1 MFVLADIEWITH
13 INENEYPTQLSAVK
27 VDENWKDTDSF
38 SEFIRT
44 KDGETPNISHMAY
57 TGGTAEEF
65 QNADS
70 LSDVFTAFENWLS
83 EDDIIVWWHYESLKV
98 FKKFCKH
105 VFGRKSKNKSIV
117 ANIHVYAFL
126 AGQEASQGN
135 IYKMAAARGVDTQRY
150 RPHFSP
156 DDVRVM
162 RELMMVIGYPQP
174 ELLKPPPVT
183 EKSESEKLKKHIN
196 IATNLMYQYDPNT
209 NVIHI
214 KDCKKL
220 LEKRIVTHGYE
231 HLITAV
237 RKGYKP
243 CGCCREEYNNLR
255 RERNA
260 FVLGN
265 TPYAYAHV
273 KGSGVFHKTECKRL
287 ISAKEIMYAWS
298 YKELA
303 DTGKKP
309 CKICNP
315 QPQDE
320 RKKRQ
325 ARKGNTYEKKPK
337 YKGEYATNEER
348 KAIKRQIAA
357 IKERDSKLKK
367 ANLSEIEKHDIYT
380 LTQPGYAFWVGRGY
394 KNFHLRSCRKL
405 QGISNLKGFGTYNDA
420 VHSGY
425 TPCRHCKPTSK
436 HDVKYSIP
444 ITSRKRI
451 GDTVE
456 KLEEMCRTEGY
467 KYIINEGRFCLETDV
482 GKWRILLNTSPVK
495 LEHINFVRTP
505 NEKNYHEQPRLF
517 LSLADT
523 FSYIKRH
530 DEELLKQKQ
539 KGMVY
544 LKLIREGVEYL

>member
-1 MFVLADIEWITH
+1 MFVLADIEWITD

-27 VDENWKDTDSF
+27 VDENWKDTDTF

-57 TGGTAEEF
+57 TGGIAEEF

-83 EDDIIVWWHYESLKV
+83 EGDIIVWWHYESLKV

-105 VFGRKSKNKSIV
+105 VLGRKSKNKSIV
-117 ANIHVYAFL
+117 ANNHVYAFL
-126 AGQEASQGN
+126 DGQEQSVSSMYKIASAN
-135 IYKMAAARGVDTQRY
+135 GVDTQKY
-150 RPHFSP
+150 IPHFSS
-156 DDVRVM
+156 DDAEVM
-162 RELMMVIGYPQP
+162 NELMKAINYPQQ
-174 ELLKPPPVT
+174 ELLKPLPVR
-183 EKSESEKLKKHIN
+183 EKKKTNVKTVIN
-196 IATNLMYQYDPNT
+196 NNLPYQYDAEKNT
-209 NVIHI
+209 IHLKECPI
-214 KDCKKL
+214 L
-220 LEKRIVTHGYE
+220 AENNAVTYGYWT
-231 HLITAV
+231 LQKILG
-237 RKGYKP
+237 KGYKP
-243 CGCCREEYNNLR
+243 CECCEAEFRKLY

-260 FVLGN
+260 DIISRTRYNYVYS
-265 TPYAYAHV
+265 PD
-273 KGSGVFHKTECKRL
+273 SDVFHSPECKSIL
-287 ISAKEIMYAWS
+287 KAKTILGTEYYDRIIA
-298 YKELA
+298 
-303 DTGKKP
+303 TGRRP

-320 RKKRQ
+320 LKKRNEIKHKITFKK
-325 ARKGNTYEKKPK
+325 AKNEEK
-337 YKGEYATNEER
+337 YCNEEER
-348 KAIKRQIAA
+348 KAIKRQIEA

-367 ANLSEIEKHDIYT
+367 ANLSETEIKDIYT

-467 KYIINEGRFCLETDV
+467 KHIINEGRFCLETDV

-495 LEHINFVRTP
+495 LEHINLVRTP

-544 LKLIREGVEYL
+544 LKLIREG